1 MVGPRDQVTPF
12 GVAINTETGKP
23 LTDLQSK
30 RLERLTEACEHFR
43 SVMHDAEG
51 SGTDDGWDF
60 RNTRM
65 QRAADHLEV
74 ALILARKVACEV
86 P

>member
-1 MVGPRDQVTPF
+1 
-12 GVAINTETGKP
+12 
-23 LTDLQSK
+23 
-30 RLERLTEACEHFR
+30 
-43 SVMHDAEG
+43 MHDAEG
-51 SGTDDGWDF
+51 SSIDDGWDF
-60 RNTRM
+60 RNMRM